1 MLARRSASTWC
12 AVAKQDQRSDAA
24 RAIRRL
30 YSTARWRR
38 LREAYFAEQPLC
50 ERCKQMEI
58 IEEATVL
65 HHKDGGHKGDE
76 TRFWSGPFEALCKPC
91 HDRLGAME
99 DRGVE
104 VVTFGVDGWPVD

>member
-1 MLARRSASTWC
+1 MT
-12 AVAKQDQRSDAA
+12 DPRSDTA

-38 LREAYFAEQPLC
+38 LREEYFANEPLC

-65 HHKDGGHKGDE
+65 HHKDGGHKGDVD
-76 TRFWSGPFEALCKPC
+76 RFWAGPFEGLCKPC
-91 HDRLGAME
+91 HDRFGAME

-104 VVTFGVDGWPVD
+104 VVTFGADGYPV